1 MKSKGLNYLK
11 STPDERESILGK
23 NMLVKFDKP
32 NSCYTYVDLLCNLRE
47 MKATD
52 LALAL
57 KCGTLELNCDTA

>member
-11 STPDERESILGK
+11 ATADECEAVLGK
-23 NMLVKFDKP
+23 TMLVKFDKP
-32 NSCYTYVDLLCNLRE
+32 SSCYTYVDLLCNLRE

-57 KCGTLELNCDTA
+57 KCGTSDLNCDTA